1 MQQLSNESYFFS
13 PELVASQATGE
24 RATTT
29 SLFQKISHIFWTV
42 INALRTLLHLITLPI
57 FTLLDEGLA
66 NVLGLQ
72 SLRHGTCL
80 TNYVSILTDGGDPSH
95 GGKAS
100 GSAVG
105 GQAVMGKDQAERY
118 SQECKDYF
126 HVFRDSDFS
135 QFSRVYS
142 TSFGEDGEVVSEET
156 LQKKET
162 TTCKALLMRV
172 SVYILPLMHT
182 TFSGM
187 GTLVSPE
194 SKGCMATA
202 GRVAGAVLNF
212 FTPTIRFKYTDT
224 EVKDRFELDPDYS
237 GVALRTK
244 HKVEPWRIGIM
255 GSLAVGLNL
264 GIFKRIFDHPLKFLL
279 GVIEI
284 IAAVALAALAA
295 TALALI

>member
-1 MQQLSNESYFFS
+1 MQQLALDSYFFN
-13 PELVASQATGE
+13 PELVASQASGE

-42 INALRTLLHLITLPI
+42 INALRTVLHLITLPI

-80 TNYVSILTDGGDPSH
+80 TNYVSILTDGGDPSQ

-100 GSAVG
+100 GSSLG
-105 GQAVMGKDQAERY
+105 GQAVIGKDMAEHC

-126 HVFRDSDFS
+126 HVFGDNDFS
-135 QFSRVYS
+135 EFSRVHS
-142 TSFGEDGEVVSEET
+142 TSFGEDGEVVSKET
-156 LQKKET
+156 LQKEEM
-162 TTCKALLMRV
+162 TTCRALLKRV
-172 SVYILPLMHT
+172 SSYILPLMQT

-224 EVKDRFELDPDYS
+224 EVKDCFELDPDYS

-244 HKVEPWRIGIM
+244 HKVEPWRVGIV

-264 GIFKRIFDHPLKFLL
+264 GIFKRIFDHPIKFLL

-284 IAAVALAALAA
+284 IAAVALAVLAA
-295 TALALI
+295 MSLALI